1 MEVPQSNT
9 KKQWVVYI
17 LECKDGSL
25 YTGIT
30 DRLPQRLAA
39 HRAGKGAK
47 YTKGRGPLI
56 LRYLED
62 CEDHSRALKREIAI
76 KRLTRTEKWEL
87 CKTAPKFLEEL

>member
-1 MEVPQSNT
+1 ME
-9 KKQWVVYI
+9 KQWVVYI

-30 DRLPQRLAA
+30 DRLLHRLAA

-47 YTKGRGPLI
+47 YTKGRGPLK

-62 CEDHSRALKREIAI
+62 CPSHSEALKREIAI
-76 KRLTRTEKWEL
+76 KRLSKTEKWAL
-87 CKTAPKFLEEL
+87 CKSAPKSLEEF